1 MMRRTALF
9 LSVFAFALA
18 LASCSGGTK
27 ESEPSWSVTS
37 GASPTPS
44 PTPELRTDYDIPPWS
59 ELVAM
64 YDYDTSEPLGNKV
77 TGKERAHGAT
87 VYDIEYQSSGHT
99 VLGSL
104 VIPDG
109 KDPFPV
115 VVYLPANDGYNAFF
129 LPDAL
134 ALAKDGYAGLV
145 ITSPEK
151 REPFADFFY
160 PTFDADTN
168 IEAFVTYVIDV
179 LRGIDLLGTLPE
191 IDAGRI
197 GLVGHVAGADVGAI
211 VAGLD
216 DRIDAYVFMVGEGYF
231 TDWARILTEE
241 GYGADSES
249 ELLRYQDRTAVING
263 VNYVGHNQGAAFL
276 FEGAQAL
283 LNDVT
288 EPSQQA
294 LFDAAPEPK
303 TLTWYDVDGDIWLGC
318 PRYGTGGCDPSL
330 PVFVDHRAWLEK
342 NV

>member
-1 MMRRTALF
+1 MMRRTVLP
-9 LSVFAFALA
+9 LVVVVLV
-18 LASCSGGTK
+18 LASCGGGAEENKPSG
-27 ESEPSWSVTS
+27 SVKS

-64 YDYDTSEPLGNKV
+64 YDYDTSEPLGYKV
-77 TGKERAHGAT
+77 AGKEREHGAT
-87 VYDIEYQSSGHT
+87 VYDIEYQSSGYA
-99 VLGSL
+99 VPGSL

-109 KDPFPV
+109 QGPFPV
-115 VVYLPANDGYNAFF
+115 VVYLPANDAHNAFL

-134 ALAKDGYAGLV
+134 ALAQEGYAGLV
-145 ITSPEK
+145 VTSPEK

-168 IEAFVTYVIDV
+168 IEAFVVYVTDV
-179 LRGIDLLGTLPE
+179 LRGIDLLQTLPE

-231 TDWARILTEE
+231 TDWARILTEL

-249 ELLRYQDRTAVING
+249 ELLRYQDRTAVLNG

-276 FEGAQAL
+276 FQAAKDL

-303 TLTWYDVDGDIWLGC
+303 TLTWYEVNGDIWLGC
-318 PRYGTGGCDPSL
+318 PPHGKDDCDPGL